1 MLPLALG
8 RLPHSSCVALC
19 GGASCSGASRCGCGC
34 GRPLCPGGW
43 RPRAE
48 HLLCPPQQPTYDAHS
63 VGKQPAVGGIVDV
76 GFHDGGVH
84 SELSTAGDF
93 QRPSEFDGPIIQ
105 GGYSLGTYL
114 VGPTDKGSV
123 VWSTLQVQSAE
134 LPQDDRIG
142 DEAFGLLVAPSI
154 KSLHDEH
161 PHDHL
166 YRSGVPPELR

>member
-1 MLPLALG
+1 MLPLAL
-8 RLPHSSCVALC
+8 RSPPHPCVTLS
-19 GGASCSGASRCGCGC
+19 GGASSSGALHCGFGC

-63 VGKQPAVGGIVDV
+63 VGKQAAVGGIVDV

-84 SELSTAGDF
+84 SELPTAGDF
-93 QRPSEFDGPIIQ
+93 QRPSELDGPIIQ
-105 GGYSLGTYL
+105 GRHRLGTYL

-134 LPQDDRIG
+134 NWRKTM
-142 DEAFGLLVAPSI
+142 E
-154 KSLHDEH
+154 SLTKC
-161 PHDHL
+161 
-166 YRSGVPPELR
+166 SVCS